1 MGSILEKTHPA
12 PRHAGRQDM
21 TTAAHPPARGGQPR
35 DTRHERAVARSLVH
49 ADLAAQDGDLR
60 EALAWLSVLD
70 SMGDPLPAEYERK
83 RRAWHA
89 ALRSHAR

>member
-1 MGSILEKTHPA
+1 VVPQDGGGGT
-12 PRHAGRQDM
+12 AGYLA
-21 TTAAHPPARGGQPR
+21 TR